1 MCVGDDE
8 LRAPDAPLPEV
19 PQKAQPGPVA
29 LGVDHVE
36 AHDVAV
42 AVGVA
47 GDGRDDRGGGDV
59 RPVAAPRVGRVEPQ
73 GSPKARPLRSS
84 TTASSERHMRLTW
97 SFVSLWT
104 PRASAMP
111 ATLRVL
117 TPPAYISMMAAAMAL
132 SVLL

>member
-1 MCVGDDE
+1 
-8 LRAPDAPLPEV
+8 
-19 PQKAQPGPVA
+19 
-29 LGVDHVE
+29 
-36 AHDVAV
+36 
-42 AVGVA
+42 
-47 GDGRDDRGGGDV
+47 
-59 RPVAAPRVGRVEPQ
+59 
-73 GSPKARPLRSS
+73 
-84 TTASSERHMRLTW
+84 MRLTW